1 MWVSKGKS
9 TQFKISLHS
18 FLQNVPII
26 AGYSRRDLI
35 ESITS
40 SALSEFPALHPFS
53 LTPTS
58 PPWCRETHSFHCPKP
73 SNLSCAQTVCN
84 LTFYPCHF
92 HKVFFF
98 PKKYN
103 SLPKRISGARNNIFF
118 TSLQKHN
125 HIT

>member
-1 MWVSKGKS
+1 MWVSKCKS
-9 TQFKISLHS
+9 TQFKISLH
-18 FLQNVPII
+18 FFRMYQKLQVIHGGI
-26 AGYSRRDLI
+26 SL
-35 ESITS
+35 SITS

-53 LTPTS
+53 LTPTF
-58 PPWCRETHSFHCPKP
+58 PPWCRATHSFHRPKP
-73 SNLSCAQTVCN
+73 SNLSCTQTVCE

-92 HKVFFF
+92 HKVFSF

-103 SLPKRISGARNNIFF
+103 SLPKRISGARNNVFF